1 MAAMEEDNLAAA
13 LEGAIEEAGDGIP
26 PEMLLMSAADIR
38 QRNALLQQEIS
49 FMVRESD
56 RYRNEMRGLEA
67 KAKENKEK
75 IKLNK
80 VLPYLV
86 ANVVEVRCGAL
97 PVLLSR
103 PFSLRSRPPLRRRPP
118 PSRQRARRA
127 L

>member
-56 RYRNEMRGLEA
+56 RYRSEMRGLVA
-67 KAKENKEK
+67 KAAENKEK

-86 ANVVEVRCGAL
+86 ANVVEVRTA
-97 PVLLSR
+97 
-103 PFSLRSRPPLRRRPP
+103 
-118 PSRQRARRA
+118 
-127 L
+127 

>member
-1 MAAMEEDNLAAA
+1 MANLAEQ
-13 LEGAIEEAGDGIP
+13 LEMAVDEEGGDGIP
-26 PEMLLMSAADIR
+26 PEMRLMSAADIR

-56 RYRNEMRGLEA
+56 RYRNEMLGLEA

-86 ANVVEVRCGAL
+86 ANVVEVRCVAAAVTVKQEYTF
-97 PVLLSR
+97 PVNRLADL
-103 PFSLRSRPPLRRRPP
+103 
-118 PSRQRARRA
+118 
-127 L
+127 